1 MNFLK
6 NRAVLITIILFF
18 VSIQLFSL
26 NIREKRSQNFIS
38 VIVLTLT
45 YYPQK
50 LVYIVSSKVLNTWQD
65 YMNLVDVRQENIK
78 LKEEIQEL
86 RQDKFE
92 LAEARIQNQR
102 LKKILDFKESSSY
115 PIVSANVIG
124 GSPSIL
130 RSEVV
135 IVDRGTQ
142 DGISQGMPVASSEGI
157 VGRVLTV
164 GDRSSEV
171 LLITDPVSAVDAFIH
186 RTRVRGIVKGTGAG
200 CAMEYIEQN
209 SDVSVGD
216 KVISSG
222 KEGFFPKG
230 VIIGT
235 VSDIET
241 KGSFISAQVSPFV
254 DLDSLEEVV
263 IILKTN
269 SNIVLNE

>member
-1 MNFLK
+1 MRFLK
-6 NRAVLITIILFF
+6 NRAVLITILLFF
-18 VSIQLFSL
+18 VSLQLYSL
-26 NIREKRSQNFIS
+26 NLREKSGQNFIS
-38 VIVLTLT
+38 QVVLTVT

-50 LVYIVSSKVLNTWQD
+50 VIYIVSDKVITTWQD
-65 YMNLVDVRQENIK
+65 YMDLVNVRQENIRLHEDIQK
-78 LKEEIQEL
+78 LRVE
-86 RQDKFE
+86 KFE
-92 LAEARIQNQR
+92 LAEDGIQNQR
-102 LKKILDFKESSSY
+102 LKKLLDFKEIPSY

-124 GSPSIL
+124 GSPSLL
-130 RSEVV
+130 RSEVI
-135 IVDRGTQ
+135 IVDRGSH

-171 LLITDPVSAVDAFIH
+171 LLITDPISAVDAFIH
-186 RTRVRGIVKGTGAG
+186 RTRVRGIVKGTGSG
-200 CAMEYIEQN
+200 CVMEYIEQN
-209 SDVSVGD
+209 SDISKGD

-241 KGSFISAQVSPFV
+241 KGNFLSAQVSPFV

-269 SNIVLNE
+269 NNIVLNE

>member
-6 NRAVLITIILFF
+6 YRVILITIILFF

-38 VIVLTLT
+38 GIVLTLT

-50 LVYIVSSKVLNTWQD
+50 LVYIISSKVSNTWQD

-78 LKEEIQEL
+78 LKEEIGNL

-92 LAEARIQNQR
+92 LAEVRIQNQR
-102 LKKILDFKESSSY
+102 LKGLLDFKESTSY

-124 GSPSIL
+124 GSPSLL
-130 RSEVV
+130 RTEVV
-135 IVDRGTQ
+135 IVDRGSS

-164 GDRSSEV
+164 GNRSSEV

-186 RTRVRGIVKGTGAG
+186 RTRVRGIVKGTGSG

-235 VSDIET
+235 VSNIET
-241 KGSFISAQVSPFV
+241 KGSFISARVSPFV

-269 SNIVLNE
+269 NDIVLNE

>member
-1 MNFLK
+1 MKFLK

-38 VIVLTLT
+38 GIVLTLT
-45 YYPQK
+45 YYPQR
-50 LVYIVSSKVLNTWQD
+50 LVYIVSDKILNIWQD
-65 YMNLVDVRQENIK
+65 YMNLVYVRQENIR
-78 LKEEIQEL
+78 LKKEVLSL

-92 LAEARIQNQR
+92 LAEARIQNYR
-102 LKKILDFKESSSY
+102 LKKLLDFKESPSY

-124 GSPSIL
+124 GSPSLL
-130 RSEVV
+130 RTEVV
-135 IVDRGTQ
+135 IVDRGTR
-142 DGISQGMPVASSEGI
+142 DGVSQGMPVASSEGI
-157 VGRVLTV
+157 VGRVLTA

-186 RTRVRGIVKGTGAG
+186 RTRVRGIVKGTGSG

-235 VSDIET
+235 VSNIET

-269 SNIVLNE
+269 NDIVLNE

>member
-1 MNFLK
+1 MRFLK

-18 VSIQLFSL
+18 VSLQLYSL
-26 NIREKRSQNFIS
+26 NLREKSSQNFIS
-38 VIVLTLT
+38 KVVLTVT

-50 LVYIVSSKVLNTWQD
+50 VVYIFSDKVMTVWQD
-65 YMNLVDVRQENIK
+65 YMDLVNVRQENVK
-78 LKEEIQEL
+78 LKEDIKKL
-86 RQDKFE
+86 RVEKFE
-92 LAEARIQNQR
+92 LAEAGIQNTR
-102 LKKILDFKESSSY
+102 LKKLLDFKEIPSY

-124 GSPSIL
+124 GSPSLL

-135 IVDRGTQ
+135 VVDRGSR

-186 RTRVRGIVKGTGAG
+186 RTRVRGIVKGTGGG

-209 SDVSVGD
+209 SDVSKGD

-235 VSDIET
+235 VSEIET
-241 KGSFISAQVSPFV
+241 KGSFISAQISPFV

-269 SNIVLNE
+269 NNIVLNE

>member
-6 NRAVLITIILFF
+6 YRVVLIIIILFF

-38 VIVLTLT
+38 GIVLTLT

-50 LVYIVSSKVLNTWQD
+50 LVYIISSKVSNTWQD

-78 LKEEIQEL
+78 LKEEIGNL

-102 LKKILDFKESSSY
+102 LKELLDFKESLSY

-124 GSPSIL
+124 GSPSLL
-130 RSEVV
+130 RTEVV
-135 IVDRGTQ
+135 VVDRGGS

-186 RTRVRGIVKGTGAG
+186 RTRVRGIVKGTGSG
-200 CAMEYIEQN
+200 CTMEYIEQN

-235 VSDIET
+235 VSNIET
-241 KGSFISAQVSPFV
+241 KGSFISARVSPFV

-269 SNIVLNE
+269 NNIVLNE

>member
-6 NRAVLITIILFF
+6 NRAVLITIVLFF
-18 VSIQLFSL
+18 VSLQLFSL
-26 NIREKRSQNFIS
+26 NLREKRSQNFIS
-38 VIVLTLT
+38 GIVLTIT

-50 LVYIVSSKVLNTWQD
+50 LVYIVSDNVLNAWQD
-65 YMNLVDVRQENIK
+65 YLNLVNVRQENIK
-78 LKEEIQEL
+78 LKEEIQNL
-86 RQDKFE
+86 RQGKFE
-92 LAEARIQNQR
+92 LAEAGIQNQR
-102 LKKILDFKESSSY
+102 LKKLLNFKESPSY

-130 RSEVV
+130 RSDVI
-135 IVDRGTQ
+135 IVDRGTR
-142 DGISQGMPVASSEGI
+142 DGIAQGMPVASLDGI
-157 VGRVLTV
+157 VGRVLTA

-186 RTRVRGIVKGTGAG
+186 RTRVRGIVKGTGDG
-200 CAMEYIEQN
+200 CTMEYIEQN
-209 SDVSVGD
+209 SDISEGD

-235 VSDIET
+235 VTGIET

-269 SNIVLNE
+269 NNIVLNE

>member
-1 MNFLK
+1 MKFLK
-6 NRAVLITIILFF
+6 NRAVLITIVLFF
-18 VSIQLFSL
+18 VSLQLFSL

-38 VIVLTLT
+38 GIVLTLT

-50 LVYIVSSKVLNTWQD
+50 LVYIVSDKVLNTWQD
-65 YMNLVDVRQENIK
+65 YMDLVDVRQENIR
-78 LKEEIQEL
+78 LKKEVLSL

-92 LAEARIQNQR
+92 LAEQRVQNYR
-102 LKKILDFKESSSY
+102 LKKLLDFKESPSY

-124 GSPSIL
+124 GSPSLL
-130 RSEVV
+130 RTEVV
-135 IVDRGTQ
+135 IVDRGTR
-142 DGISQGMPVASSEGI
+142 DGVSQGMPVASSEGI

-186 RTRVRGIVKGTGAG
+186 RTRVRGIVKGTGSG
-200 CAMEYIEQN
+200 CTMEYIEQN
-209 SDVSVGD
+209 SDVSIGD

-235 VSDIET
+235 VSNLET

-269 SNIVLNE
+269 NNIVLNE

>member
-6 NRAVLITIILFF
+6 YRVVLIIIILFF

-26 NIREKRSQNFIS
+26 NIREKRSRNFIS
-38 VIVLTLT
+38 GIVLTLT

-50 LVYIVSSKVLNTWQD
+50 LVYIISSKVSNTWQD

-78 LKEEIQEL
+78 LKEEIGNL

-92 LAEARIQNQR
+92 LAEVRIQNQR
-102 LKKILDFKESSSY
+102 LKELLDFKESLSY

-124 GSPSIL
+124 GSPSLL
-130 RSEVV
+130 RTEVV
-135 IVDRGTQ
+135 VVDRGGS

-186 RTRVRGIVKGTGAG
+186 RTRVRGIVKGTGSG

-235 VSDIET
+235 VSSIET
-241 KGSFISAQVSPFV
+241 KGSFISAQVSPLV

-269 SNIVLNE
+269 NNIVLNE

>member
-6 NRAVLITIILFF
+6 YRVVLIIIILFF

-38 VIVLTLT
+38 GIVLTLT

-50 LVYIVSSKVLNTWQD
+50 LVYIISSKVSNTWQD

-78 LKEEIQEL
+78 LKEEIGNL

-102 LKKILDFKESSSY
+102 LKELLDFKESPSY

-124 GSPSIL
+124 GSPSLL
-130 RSEVV
+130 RTEVV
-135 IVDRGTQ
+135 VVDRGGS

-186 RTRVRGIVKGTGAG
+186 RTRVRGIVKGTGSG
-200 CAMEYIEQN
+200 CTMEYIEQN

-235 VSDIET
+235 VSNIET

-269 SNIVLNE
+269 NNIVLNE

>member
-1 MNFLK
+1 MKFLK

-38 VIVLTLT
+38 GIVLTLT

-50 LVYIVSSKVLNTWQD
+50 LVYFVSDKVLNTWQD
-65 YMNLVDVRQENIK
+65 YMDLVDVRQENIR
-78 LKEEIQEL
+78 LKKEVQKL

-92 LAEARIQNQR
+92 LAEARIQNYR
-102 LKKILDFKESSSY
+102 LKKLLDFKESPSH

-124 GSPSIL
+124 GSPSLL
-130 RSEVV
+130 RTEVV
-135 IVDRGTQ
+135 IVDRGTR
-142 DGISQGMPVASSEGI
+142 DGVSQGMPVASSEGI
-157 VGRVLTV
+157 VGRVLTA

-186 RTRVRGIVKGTGAG
+186 RTRVRGIVKGTGGG

-235 VSDIET
+235 VSNIET

-269 SNIVLNE
+269 NNIVLNE

>member
-1 MNFLK
+1 MKFLK
-6 NRAVLITIILFF
+6 NRAVLITIVLFF
-18 VSIQLFSL
+18 VSIQLFSV

-38 VIVLTLT
+38 AIVLTLT

-50 LVYIVSSKVLNTWQD
+50 LVYIVSDKIFNTWQD
-65 YMNLVDVRQENIK
+65 YMDLVDVRQENIS
-78 LKEEIQEL
+78 LNKEVLSL
-86 RQDKFE
+86 REDKFE
-92 LAEARIQNQR
+92 LAEVRIQNYR
-102 LKKILDFKESSSY
+102 LKKLLDFKESTSY

-124 GSPSIL
+124 GSPSLL
-130 RSEVV
+130 RKEVV
-135 IVDRGTQ
+135 IVDRGTR

-164 GDRSSEV
+164 GNRSSEV

-186 RTRVRGIVKGTGAG
+186 RTRVRGIVKGTGSG

-209 SDVSVGD
+209 SDVSKGD

-235 VSDIET
+235 VSNIET
-241 KGSFISAQVSPFV
+241 KGSFISAQVSPYV

-269 SNIVLNE
+269 NNIVLNE

>member
-1 MNFLK
+1 MKFLK

-38 VIVLTLT
+38 GIVLTLT

-50 LVYIVSSKVLNTWQD
+50 LVYLVSDKVLNTWQD
-65 YMNLVDVRQENIK
+65 YMDLVDVRRENIR
-78 LKEEIQEL
+78 LKEEVQSL
-86 RQDKFE
+86 RRDKFE
-92 LAEARIQNQR
+92 LAEAGIQNSR
-102 LKKILDFKESSSY
+102 LKKLLDFKEKPSY

-124 GSPSIL
+124 GSPSLL
-130 RSEVV
+130 RTEVV
-135 IVDRGTQ
+135 IVDRGTR
-142 DGISQGMPVASSEGI
+142 DGVSQGMPVASSEGI
-157 VGRVLTV
+157 VGRVLTA

-186 RTRVRGIVKGTGAG
+186 RTRVRGIVKGTGGG

-235 VSDIET
+235 VSNIET

-269 SNIVLNE
+269 NNIVLNE

>member
-1 MNFLK
+1 MKFLK
-6 NRAVLITIILFF
+6 NRAVLITIVLFF

-38 VIVLTLT
+38 SIVLTIT

-50 LVYIVSSKVLNTWQD
+50 LVYIVSDKILNTWQD
-65 YMNLVDVRQENIK
+65 YMDLVDVRQENIR
-78 LKEEIQEL
+78 LNKEVLSL

-92 LAEARIQNQR
+92 LAEARIQNYR
-102 LKKILDFKESSSY
+102 LKKLLDFKESPSY

-124 GSPSIL
+124 GSPSLL
-130 RSEVV
+130 RKEVI
-135 IVDRGTQ
+135 IVDRGTR

-157 VGRVLTV
+157 VGRVLSV

-186 RTRVRGIVKGTGAG
+186 RTRVRGIVKGTGGG

-209 SDVSVGD
+209 SDISIGD

-235 VSDIET
+235 VSNIET

-269 SNIVLNE
+269 NNIVLNE

>member
-1 MNFLK
+1 MRFLK
-6 NRAVLITIILFF
+6 NRAVLITIVLFF
-18 VSIQLFSL
+18 VSLQLYSL
-26 NIREKRSQNFIS
+26 NLREKSSQNFIS
-38 VIVLTLT
+38 KLVLTVT

-50 LVYIVSSKVLNTWQD
+50 GIYIFSDKVMTIWQD
-65 YMNLVDVRQENIK
+65 YMDLVNVRQENIK
-78 LKEEIQEL
+78 LKKDIKKL
-86 RQDKFE
+86 RVEKFE
-92 LAEARIQNQR
+92 LAEAQIQNNR
-102 LKKILDFKESSSY
+102 LKKLLDFKEIPSY

-124 GSPSIL
+124 GSPSLL

-135 IVDRGTQ
+135 VVDRGSH
-142 DGISQGMPVASSEGI
+142 DGITQGMPVASSEGI

-164 GDRSSEV
+164 GSRSSEV

-186 RTRVRGIVKGTGAG
+186 RTRVRGIVKGTEGG

-209 SDVSVGD
+209 SDVSIGD

-222 KEGFFPKG
+222 KEGFFPRG

-235 VSDIET
+235 VTDIET
-241 KGSFISAQVSPFV
+241 KGSFISAKIAPFV

-269 SNIVLNE
+269 NNIVLNE

>member
-1 MNFLK
+1 MKFLK

-38 VIVLTLT
+38 GIVLTLT
-45 YYPQK
+45 YYPQR
-50 LVYIVSSKVLNTWQD
+50 LVYIVSDKILNTWQD
-65 YMNLVDVRQENIK
+65 YMNLVYVRQENIR
-78 LKEEIQEL
+78 LKKEVLSL

-92 LAEARIQNQR
+92 LAEARIQNYR
-102 LKKILDFKESSSY
+102 LKKLLDFKESPSY

-124 GSPSIL
+124 GSPSLL
-130 RSEVV
+130 RTEVV
-135 IVDRGTQ
+135 IVDRGTR
-142 DGISQGMPVASSEGI
+142 DGVSQGMPVASSEGI
-157 VGRVLTV
+157 VGRVLTA

-186 RTRVRGIVKGTGAG
+186 RTRVRGIVKGTGGG

-235 VSDIET
+235 VSNIET

-269 SNIVLNE
+269 NDIVLNE

>member
-1 MNFLK
+1 MKFLK

-18 VSIQLFSL
+18 VSLQLYSL
-26 NIREKRSQNFIS
+26 NLREKSSQNFLS
-38 VIVLTLT
+38 RVVLTVT

-50 LVYIVSSKVLNTWQD
+50 VIYTISDNVISVWQD
-65 YMNLVDVRQENIK
+65 YMDLVNVRQENIK
-78 LKEEIQEL
+78 LREGIKKL
-86 RQDKFE
+86 RFEKFE
-92 LAEARIQNQR
+92 LAEAGIQNNR
-102 LKKILDFKESSSY
+102 LKKLLDFKEIPSY
-115 PIVSANVIG
+115 PMVSANVIG
-124 GSPSIL
+124 GSPSLL
-130 RSEVV
+130 RSEVIV
-135 IVDRGTQ
+135 VDRGSR

-157 VGRVLTV
+157 VGRVLSV
-164 GDRSSEV
+164 GNRSSEV

-186 RTRVRGIVKGTGAG
+186 RTRVRGIVKGTDGG

-209 SDVSVGD
+209 SDVSIGD

-235 VSDIET
+235 VSDLET

-269 SNIVLNE
+269 NNIVLNE

>member
-1 MNFLK
+1 MKFLK
-6 NRAVLITIILFF
+6 NRAVLITIVLFF

-38 VIVLTLT
+38 SIVLTIT

-50 LVYIVSSKVLNTWQD
+50 LVYIVSDKILNTWQD
-65 YMNLVDVRQENIK
+65 YMDLVDVRQENIR
-78 LKEEIQEL
+78 LNKEVLSL

-92 LAEARIQNQR
+92 LAEESIQNYR
-102 LKKILDFKESSSY
+102 LKKLLDFKESPSY

-124 GSPSIL
+124 GSPSLL
-130 RSEVV
+130 RKEVI
-135 IVDRGTQ
+135 IVDRGTR

-157 VGRVLTV
+157 VGRVLSV

-186 RTRVRGIVKGTGAG
+186 RTRVRGIVKGTGGG

-209 SDVSVGD
+209 SDISIGD

-235 VSDIET
+235 VSNIET

-269 SNIVLNE
+269 NNIVLNE